1 MTEIIKL
8 KKEATELI
16 ESNKLRESMNQMK
29 AYLIDGSSERRVLS
43 NLLRRYNELL
53 NDKNLRIIDEDNYNK
68 GMNQITEAL
77 LDLVEQLSIAN
88 VCVTMFIEPILI
100 ICNEDNRKD
109 MEGFFGEN
117 YFPNARCINY
127 GETLPE
133 GIFDVIFLEDE
144 NNIIT
149 KTMNGKSDGE
159 PTELNISR
167 RKEMKSYIDSF
178 KDSKEKQFFL
188 YFGQF
193 FPLGYKENVYFANSR
208 FAIYARLKELLDY
221 MKFYGK

>member
-1 MTEIIKL
+1 MIEIVKL
-8 KKEATELI
+8 KKEATDLV
-16 ESNKLRESMNQMK
+16 ESNKLRECMNQMK
-29 AYLIDGSSERRVLS
+29 SYLIDGSSERRALS

-53 NDKNLRIIDEDNYNK
+53 NEKNLRTIEEDNYSK

-77 LDLVEQLSIAN
+77 LDLVEQLSNAN
-88 VCVTMFIEPILI
+88 VCVSMFIEPLLI

-109 MEGFFGEN
+109 MEGFFGEK
-117 YFPNARCINY
+117 YFPNAKCINY
-127 GETLPE
+127 GDTLPQ

-149 KTMNGKSDGE
+149 KTTNGKSDGE
-159 PTELNISR
+159 PIEQNISR
-167 RKEMKSYIDSF
+167 RNEMKSYIDSF

-193 FPLGYKENVYFANSR
+193 FPLGYKDNVYFANSR

-221 MKFYGK
+221 IKYYGN